1 MSNLQ
6 GYTCYERAL
15 QLFGHLKQAAK
26 CQEELNEL
34 GIELSRFITEDKRF
48 NRKKVLEEITDVEIM
63 LKQLKIMF
71 NFTEDDLLEM
81 KTLKVAKLELF
92 LQNSENK

>member
-15 QLFGHLKQAAK
+15 QLFGHLKQAGK

-34 GIELSRFITEDKRF
+34 GIELSRFITEDNRF
-48 NRKKVLEEITDVEIM
+48 DRKKVLEEITDVEIM

>member
-6 GYTCYERAL
+6 GYTCYGRAL

-34 GIELSRFITEDKRF
+34 GIELSRFITEDNRF
-48 NRKKVLEEITDVEIM
+48 DRKKVLEEITDVEIM

-92 LQNSENK
+92 LQNSEK